1 MKNARTNL
9 KYDTVY
15 HIYNSGIDGCPLFKE
30 NIDYDR
36 FLSAYSKYIDSI
48 ADTYAWCLMNNHFHF
63 LIKTRKEENIKT
75 LKELK
80 LLENK
85 VGYLNEEKKPT
96 PSRQF
101 AHLFNSYANYF
112 NIKYKRRGAL
122 FISPFKRKVIDN
134 REYFKRC
141 LIYIHQNPIKHGFV
155 TNLQDY
161 QYTSFHSYFR
171 DEKGFVNTKTVLEL
185 FDNLKDF
192 EKSHDDMIF
201 LI

>member
-1 MKNARTNL
+1 MKKASSKL

-15 HIYNSGIDGCPLFKE
+15 HIYNSGIDSCPLFKK
-30 NIDYDR
+30 YR
-36 FLSAYSKYIDSI
+36 LRSVLSAYSKYIDNCRYLRLVFDEQS
-48 ADTYAWCLMNNHFHF
+48 LSF
-63 LIKTRKEENIKT
+63 LIKTRKEGNIKT

-85 VGYLNEEKKPT
+85 VGYLDEEKKPT

-134 REYFKRC
+134 REYFKSC

-155 TNLQDY
+155 TNIQDY

-171 DEKGFVNTKTVLEL
+171 DEKGFVNTKTVLDL
-185 FDNLKDF
+185 FDSLKDF